1 MRLILVELEMSKVL
15 HLLDWNDLLSYRH
28 EKWIV
33 AEMKEQEKLNY
44 ENGWD
49 EEELEDENITDD
61 DKFESY
67 VNPDG
72 DFTHDD
78 IPF

>member
-1 MRLILVELEMSKVL
+1 MSKVL
-15 HLLDWNDLLSYRH
+15 RLLDFKDHLRYHH
-28 EKWIV
+28 EEWLI
-33 AEMKEQEKLNY
+33 EQEMRLQ
-44 ENGWD
+44 
-49 EEELEDENITDD
+49 EELEDENIKDSD
-61 DKFESY
+61 RLDSY

>member
-1 MRLILVELEMSKVL
+1 MSKVL
-15 HLLDWNDLLSYRH
+15 RLLDFKDHLRYNH
-28 EKWIV
+28 EEWLIEQ
-33 AEMKEQEKLNY
+33 EMKLQ
-44 ENGWD
+44 
-49 EEELEDENITDD
+49 ELEDENTTDD
-61 DKFESY
+61 DRLDSY

>member
-1 MRLILVELEMSKVL
+1 MSKVL
-15 HLLDWNDLLSYRH
+15 RLLEDYGDLLTLRH
-28 EKWIV
+28 ERWIEE
-33 AEMKEQEKLNY
+33 EMKKQ
-44 ENGWD
+44 
-49 EEELEDENITDD
+49 EELEDENITDD
-61 DKFESY
+61 DRFENY

>member
-1 MRLILVELEMSKVL
+1 MSKVL
-15 HLLDWNDLLSYRH
+15 YLLEDYGDLLTYRH
-28 EKWIV
+28 EKWIEE
-33 AEMKEQEKLNY
+33 EMKRQ
-44 ENGWD
+44 
-49 EEELEDENITDD
+49 EELEDENTTNDD
-61 DKFESY
+61 RLDSY

>member
-1 MRLILVELEMSKVL
+1 MSKVL
-15 HLLDWNDLLSYRH
+15 YLLEDYGDLLTLRH
-28 EKWIV
+28 ERWIEE
-33 AEMKEQEKLNY
+33 EMKRQ
-44 ENGWD
+44 
-49 EEELEDENITDD
+49 EELEDENTTDD
-61 DKFESY
+61 DGLDSY

>member
-1 MRLILVELEMSKVL
+1 MSKVL
-15 HLLDWNDLLSYRH
+15 WLLEDYGDLLTLRH
-28 EKWIV
+28 ERWIV
-33 AEMKEQEKLNY
+33 EEMKRQ
-44 ENGWD
+44 
-49 EEELEDENITDD
+49 EELEDENIKDSD
-61 DKFESY
+61 RLDSY